1 MFNLFFSKKSLLSIT
16 GTQQGKKSVRG
27 VADRRQER
35 PGGAP
40 SQGFCI
46 RQLGRRIPPRSTVW
60 RWMTR

>member
-35 PGGAP
+35 PGGADCLRAFP
-40 SQGFCI
+40 YGS
-46 RQLGRRIPPRSTVW
+46 
-60 RWMTR
+60 